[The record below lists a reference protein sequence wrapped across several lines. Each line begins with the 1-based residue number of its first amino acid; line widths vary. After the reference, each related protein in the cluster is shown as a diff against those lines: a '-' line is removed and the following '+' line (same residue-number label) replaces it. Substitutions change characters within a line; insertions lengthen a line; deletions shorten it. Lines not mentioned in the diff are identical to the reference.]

1 MKKML
6 GFTSFEFY
14 FVMSVIGII
23 VLVAMQRYLQLAE
36 ETKRL
41 SFEVVAK
48 HFNASVYN
56 YHARWIMAQQQTK
69 TFRLELDGLDIQ
81 FSPQGW
87 ALAVINNNT
96 KISDTSLAN
105 CLSLWNNLLQNPPS
119 ISYDGG
125 DPYGSRVYHLKVLPE
140 GGCRFE
146 LTTDHPKEFYFDYM
160 PFSGKVISHSQ
171 PITKNN

>member
-1 MKKML
+1 MKKTL

-23 VLVAMQRYLQLAE
+23 VLVATQRYLQLAE

-56 YHARWIMAQQQTK
+56 HHARWLIAQKQTK
-69 TFRLELDGLDIQ
+69 VFQLDVDGLDVQ

-87 ALAVINNNT
+87 ALAVANNNT
-96 KISDTSLAN
+96 QTSDVSSAS

-119 ISYDGG
+119 ISYEGG
-125 DPYGSRVYHLKVLPE
+125 DPYGSRVYHLEILPE

-146 LTTDHPKEFYFDYM
+146 LVTARPKEFYFDYM
-160 PFSGKVISHSQ
+160 PFSGKVIFHSP
-171 PITKNN
+171 PIAINN